1 MRTVLKN
8 HISTDSQ
15 SLILTVN
22 AGSSSL
28 KFDLFSINPI
38 VRITSGVIDKIGQN
52 KSLFTINN
60 LSKEVSLN
68 TYNDAINLFIEWYKH
83 NNTQNIIAIGH
94 RIVHG
99 GPKYFEPCLATN
111 DIFDDLKKFIPFDT
125 EHLPSELL
133 ILEKVQKLFQ
143 DIPNI
148 LCFDTS
154 FYKDLPIESKML
166 PIPRHYFKE
175 GLRRYGFH
183 GLSYQFVFQKL
194 QQIYG
199 EKIFSSRL
207 IIAHLGNGVS
217 ISAIK
222 EGKPIDTTMGFT
234 PTGGVPMGTRSGDID
249 PGIISYIEYT
259 KNLNTN
265 QINHLFNFESGLL
278 GISETTSD
286 MKSLLDNESKD
297 KRISD
302 AINIFCYDIRKTIG
316 GFIAIL
322 GGVDKIVFTGGIG
335 ENSPEIRK
343 RICQNLEF
351 MGILIDQ
358 ENNYN
363 NKDVISP
370 KTSKVDIRVI
380 HTDEAQIIAQNV
392 INILNI

>member
-1 MRTVLKN
+1 MSTTLKN
-8 HISTDSQ
+8 HIYTNNK

-38 VRITSGVIDKIGQN
+38 VKVTSGVIDKIGQD
-52 KSLFTINN
+52 KSLFAIDN

-68 TYNDAINLFIEWYKH
+68 TYNDAINLFIEWLG
-83 NNTQNIIAIGH
+83 NNTQNVIAIGH

-99 GPKYFEPCLATN
+99 GPKYFEPCLATR
-111 DIFDDLKKFIPFDT
+111 DIIDDLEKFIPFDT
-125 EHLPSELL
+125 EHLPNELL
-133 ILEKVQKLFQ
+133 ILKKIQSLFH

-166 PIPRHYFKE
+166 PIPRHYFE
-175 GLRRYGFH
+175 DGLRRYGFH

-199 EKIFSSRL
+199 EKILSSRL
-207 IIAHLGNGVS
+207 IIAHIGSGVS
-217 ISAIK
+217 LSAIR

-249 PGIISYIEYT
+249 PGIISYIENT
-259 KNLNTN
+259 KNLNIN
-265 QINHLFNFESGLL
+265 QIDHMFNFESGLL

-286 MKSLLDNESKD
+286 MKSLLDNESTD

-302 AINIFCYDIRKTIG
+302 AINIFCYNIKKTIG

-322 GGVDKIVFTGGIG
+322 GGIDKIVFTGGIG
-335 ENSPEIRK
+335 ENSPEIRR
-343 RICQNLEF
+343 RICQNLDF
-351 MGILIDQ
+351 MGIVIDQ
-358 ENNYN
+358 NNNNN
-363 NKDVISP
+363 NKDIISK
-370 KTSKVDIRVI
+370 KTSKVEIRVI
-380 HTDEAQIIAQNV
+380 NTDEAQIIVQNV